1 MDFTKTLSKQRWSL
15 DYNLYSEYIHMNIV
29 TTCIGELPE
38 ELREAAINEQR
49 ERRKNGNIYYPFL
62 SDECVESLKNE
73 VMLTIWPMENGF
85 IFTMD
90 DCHEFVEVPDS
101 ECPLSA
107 ERAKWYLEHMRPWTK
122 EVEDMW
128 FETVAD

>member
-1 MDFTKTLSKQRWSL
+1 MS
-15 DYNLYSEYIHMNIV
+15 IV

-62 SDECVESLKNE
+62 SDECVESLKDE

-90 DCHEFVEVPDS
+90 DYHEFVEVPDS

-107 ERAKWYLEHMRPWTK
+107 ERAKWYLEHMQPWTK
-122 EVEDMW
+122 EIADMW

>member
-1 MDFTKTLSKQRWSL
+1 
-15 DYNLYSEYIHMNIV
+15 MNIV
-29 TTCIGELPE
+29 ITCIDNLPE
-38 ELREAAINEQR
+38 ALQEASIKEQR
-49 ERRKNGNIYYPFL
+49 ERCINGNIYYPFL
-62 SDECVESLKNE
+62 SDECAESLKDE

-90 DCHEFVEVPDS
+90 DRHEFVKVIDS

-107 ERAKWYLEHMRPWTK
+107 KRAKWYLEHMQPWTK
-122 EVEDMW
+122 EIEDMW

>member
-1 MDFTKTLSKQRWSL
+1 
-15 DYNLYSEYIHMNIV
+15 MNIV

-73 VMLTIWPMENGF
+73 VMLTIWPKENGF

-90 DCHEFVEVPDS
+90 DCHE
-101 ECPLSA
+101 LSKCQIQNA
-107 ERAKWYLEHMRPWTK
+107 HYRQKGLNGIWSTCDLGQKR
-122 EVEDMW
+122 
-128 FETVAD
+128 

>member
-1 MDFTKTLSKQRWSL
+1 MDYTKTLLKQRWSL